1 MSMAEFWPT
10 SASNHNKTQ
19 AMRKIAILLIGLV
32 LSSCG
37 LLGGGLYLE
46 VSNPL
51 DFERKG
57 EIVEVEWDRIGRAFI
72 SAEKVVV
79 LNNDGVQT
87 PSQVLFDE
95 DGNPTKL
102 LFTADVEAGS
112 SAIYNIRRGE
122 REAYPTLAFGRYVPE
137 RLDDYAWENNLTAY
151 RIYGPR
157 LESPQTQGV
166 DVWVKSTS
174 KIIIDEWFAR
184 NDYHHN
190 YGEGMDCYKVG
201 NTLGGGALAI
211 IDGGKLALA
220 GNYTK
225 QQCTANGPIRTSAE
239 FEYAPVN
246 IGDRMV
252 TMRRK
257 ISLDANSRFTYQEY
271 TFEGFEGKLEVAA
284 GIILHDVKA
293 RSFGSEYV
301 AITEPASDS
310 KDPDTDGDISLAVIL
325 QGAVSTTEIDGH
337 IAATRHIQ
345 AGETIRMWN
354 GSAWSNADMQ
364 CHDAWLREVEQMKQR
379 IESPLH
385 SRFIKRREVTKRE
398 N

>member
-1 MSMAEFWPT
+1 
-10 SASNHNKTQ
+10 
-19 AMRKIAILLIGLV
+19 MRKIAILLIGIM

-57 EIVEVEWDRIGRAFI
+57 EVVEVEWGRISRAFI

-95 DGNPTKL
+95 VGNPTKL

-122 REAYPTLAFGRYVPE
+122 REPYPTQAFGRYVPE

-174 KIIIDEWFAR
+174 KMIIDEWFAR

-211 IDGGKLALA
+211 IDGGKLTLA

-246 IGDRMV
+246 ISDRMV

-284 GIILHDVKA
+284 GIILHEVKA

-325 QGAVSTTEIDGH
+325 QGAVSTSEIDGH

-385 SRFIKRREVTKRE
+385 PQFIKRREAVKR
-398 N
+398 

>member
-19 AMRKIAILLIGLV
+19 AMRKIAILLIGFV

-37 LLGGGLYLE
+37 ILGDGLYLK
-46 VSNPL
+46 VSNQL
-51 DFERKG
+51 DFAREG
-57 EIVEVEWDRIGRAFI
+57 EVVEVEWSRIGRALI
-72 SAEKVVV
+72 SPEKVIV
-79 LNNDGVQT
+79 LSTDGQQI
-87 PSQVLFDE
+87 PSQVLFDD

-166 DVWVKSTS
+166 DVWVKSTP
-174 KIIIDEWFAR
+174 KMIIDEWFAR

-211 IDGGKLALA
+211 VEGGKLALA
-220 GNYTK
+220 GNYAK
-225 QQCTANGPIRTSAE
+225 QHCTTNGPIRTSAE
-239 FEYAPVN
+239 FEYAPINV
-246 IGDRMV
+246 GDKVV
-252 TMRRK
+252 TIHRK

-271 TFEGFEGKLEVAA
+271 TLEGFEGKLEVAA

-310 KDPDTDGDISLAVIL
+310 KEPDVDGDISLAVIL
-325 QGAVSTTEIDGH
+325 QGAGSTSEIDGH

-354 GSAWSNADMQ
+354 GSAWSQAGME
-364 CHDAWLREVEQMKQR
+364 CHDKWLREVEQMKQR

-385 SRFIKRREVTKRE
+385 TQYIKRREAINK
-398 N
+398 

>member
-19 AMRKIAILLIGLV
+19 AMRKIAILLIGV
-32 LSSCG
+32 MLSSCEI
-37 LLGGGLYLE
+37 LGDGLYLK
-46 VSNPL
+46 VSNQL
-51 DFERKG
+51 DFAREG
-57 EIVEVEWDRIGRAFI
+57 EVVDVEWSRIGRALI
-72 SAEKVVV
+72 SPEKVII
-79 LNNDGVQT
+79 LSTDGQQI
-87 PSQVLFDE
+87 PSQVLFDD

-102 LFTADVEAGS
+102 LFTTNTDAGS

-122 REAYPTLAFGRYVPE
+122 RDEYPTQAFGRYVPE
-137 RLDDYAWENNLTAY
+137 RLDDYAWENNLSAY

-174 KIIIDEWFAR
+174 KMIIDEWFAR
-184 NDYHHN
+184 NNYHHN

-211 IDGGKLALA
+211 IDGGKLALT
-220 GNYTK
+220 GNYAK
-225 QQCTANGPIRTSAE
+225 QHCTTNGPIRTSAE
-239 FEYAPVN
+239 FEYAPINV
-246 IGDRMV
+246 GDKVV
-252 TMRRK
+252 TIHRK

-271 TFEGFEGKLEVAA
+271 TLEGFEGKLEVAA

-310 KDPDTDGDISLAVIL
+310 KEPDVDGDISLAVIL
-325 QGAVSTTEIDGH
+325 QGAGSTSEIDGH

-354 GSAWSNADMQ
+354 GSAWSQAGME
-364 CHDAWLREVEQMKQR
+364 CHDAWLSEVEQMKQR
-379 IESPLH
+379 IESPLLT
-385 SRFIKRREVTKRE
+385 RYIKRREAINK
-398 N
+398 

>member
-1 MSMAEFWPT
+1 
-10 SASNHNKTQ
+10 
-19 AMRKIAILLIGLV
+19 MRKIAILLIGLA

-37 LLGGGLYLE
+37 LLGDGLYLE
-46 VSNPL
+46 VNNQL
-51 DFERKG
+51 DFKREG
-57 EIVEVEWDRIGRAFI
+57 EVVEMEWKRIGRALI
-72 SAEKVVV
+72 SPEKVVV
-79 LNNDGVQT
+79 LDTNGQQV
-87 PSQVLFDE
+87 PSQVLFDD
-95 DGNPTKL
+95 DGDPVKL
-102 LFTADVEAGS
+102 LFTANIEADS

-122 REAYPTLAFGRYVPE
+122 REAYPTQAFGRYVPE
-137 RLDDYAWENNLTAY
+137 RLDDYAWENNLSAY

-166 DVWVKSTS
+166 DVWVKSTP
-174 KIIIDEWFAR
+174 KMIINEWFAR

-211 IDGGKLALA
+211 INGDKLALT

-225 QQCTANGPIRTSAE
+225 QRCTTNGPIRTSAE
-239 FEYAPVN
+239 FEYAPIN
-246 IGDRMV
+246 IGNRMV

-310 KDPDTDGDISLAVIL
+310 KEPDTDGDISLAVIL
-325 QGAVSTTEIDGH
+325 QGAISTTEIDGH
-337 IAATRHIQ
+337 IVATRHIQ

-354 GSAWSNADMQ
+354 GSAWSNADML
-364 CHDAWLREVEQMKQR
+364 CHDRWLSEVERMKQR

-385 SRFIKRREVTKRE
+385 AQYIKRREAINK
-398 N
+398 

>member
-1 MSMAEFWPT
+1 
-10 SASNHNKTQ
+10 
-19 AMRKIAILLIGLV
+19 MRKIAILLIGIM

-51 DFERKG
+51 DFEREG
-57 EIVEVEWDRIGRAFI
+57 EVVEVEWNRIGRALI
-72 SAEKVVV
+72 SPEKVIV
-79 LNNDGVQT
+79 LSTDGQQI
-87 PSQVLFDE
+87 PSQVLFDD
-95 DGNPTKL
+95 DGKPTKL

-122 REAYPTLAFGRYVPE
+122 HEPYPTQAFGRYVPE

-310 KDPDTDGDISLAVIL
+310 KDSDTDGDISLAVIL

-354 GSAWSNADMQ
+354 GSAWSIADMQ

-385 SRFIKRREVTKRE
+385 AQYIKRREAINK
-398 N
+398 

>member
-19 AMRKIAILLIGLV
+19 AMRKIAILLIGV
-32 LSSCG
+32 MLSSCG
-37 LLGGGLYLE
+37 FLGGGLYLE

-51 DFERKG
+51 DFPREG
-57 EIVEVEWDRIGRAFI
+57 EVVEVEWSRIGRALI
-72 SAEKVVV
+72 SPEKVIV
-79 LNNDGVQT
+79 LSTDGQQI
-87 PSQVLFDE
+87 PSQVLFDD

-102 LFTADVEAGS
+102 LFTTNTDAGS

-122 REAYPTLAFGRYVPE
+122 RDEYPTQAFGRYVPE
-137 RLDDYAWENNLTAY
+137 RLDDYAWENNLSAY

-174 KIIIDEWFAR
+174 KMIIDEWFAR
-184 NDYHHN
+184 NNYHHN

-211 IDGGKLALA
+211 IDGGKLALT
-220 GNYTK
+220 GNYAK
-225 QQCTANGPIRTSAE
+225 QHCTTNGPIRTSAE
-239 FEYAPVN
+239 FEYAPINV
-246 IGDRMV
+246 GDKVV
-252 TMRRK
+252 TIHRK

-271 TFEGFEGKLEVAA
+271 TLEGFEGKLEVAA

-310 KDPDTDGDISLAVIL
+310 KEPDVDGDISLAVIL
-325 QGAVSTTEIDGH
+325 QGAGSTSEIDGH

-354 GSAWSNADMQ
+354 GSAWSQAGME
-364 CHDAWLREVEQMKQR
+364 CHDKWLREVEQMKQR

-385 SRFIKRREVTKRE
+385 AQYIKRREAINK
-398 N
+398 

>member
-1 MSMAEFWPT
+1 
-10 SASNHNKTQ
+10 
-19 AMRKIAILLIGLV
+19 MRKIAILLIGLM

-37 LLGGGLYLE
+37 LLGDGLYLE
-46 VSNPL
+46 VSNQL
-51 DFERKG
+51 DFKREG
-57 EIVEVEWDRIGRAFI
+57 EVVEMEWKRIGRALI
-72 SAEKVVV
+72 SPEKVVV
-79 LNNDGVQT
+79 LDTNGQQV
-87 PSQVLFDE
+87 PSQVLFDD
-95 DGNPTKL
+95 DGDPVKL
-102 LFTADVEAGS
+102 LFTANIEADS

-122 REAYPTLAFGRYVPE
+122 REAYPTQAFGRYMPE
-137 RLDDYAWENNLTAY
+137 RLDDYAWENNLSAY

-166 DVWVKSTS
+166 DVWVKSTP
-174 KIIIDEWFAR
+174 KMIINEWFAR

-190 YGEGMDCYKVG
+190 YGEGMDCYKVA

-211 IDGGKLALA
+211 INGDKLALA

-225 QQCTANGPIRTSAE
+225 QRCTSNGPIRTSAE
-239 FEYAPVN
+239 FEYAPIN
-246 IGDRMV
+246 IGNRMV

-271 TFEGFEGKLEVAA
+271 TFEGFEGKLEIAA

-310 KDPDTDGDISLAVIL
+310 KEPDTDGDISLAVIL
-325 QGAVSTTEIDGH
+325 QGAISTTEIDGH
-337 IAATRHIQ
+337 IVATRHVQ

-354 GSAWSNADMQ
+354 GSAWSNADML
-364 CHDAWLREVEQMKQR
+364 CHDRWLSEVERMKQR

-385 SRFIKRREVTKRE
+385 AQYIKRREAINK
-398 N
+398 

>member
-19 AMRKIAILLIGLV
+19 AMRKIAILLIGVV
-32 LSSCG
+32 LSSCEI
-37 LLGGGLYLE
+37 LGDGLYLK
-46 VSNPL
+46 VSNQL
-51 DFERKG
+51 DFAREG
-57 EIVEVEWDRIGRAFI
+57 EVVDVEWSRIGRALI
-72 SAEKVVV
+72 SPEKVII
-79 LNNDGVQT
+79 LSTDGQQI
-87 PSQVLFDE
+87 PSQVLFDD

-102 LFTADVEAGS
+102 LFTTNTDAGS

-122 REAYPTLAFGRYVPE
+122 RDEYPTQAFGRYVPE
-137 RLDDYAWENNLTAY
+137 RLDDYAWENNLSAY

-174 KIIIDEWFAR
+174 KMIIDEWFAR
-184 NDYHHN
+184 NNYHHN

-211 IDGGKLALA
+211 IDGGKLALT
-220 GNYTK
+220 GNYAK
-225 QQCTANGPIRTSAE
+225 QHCTTNGPIRTSAE
-239 FEYAPVN
+239 FEYAPINV
-246 IGDRMV
+246 GDKVV
-252 TMRRK
+252 TIHRK

-271 TFEGFEGKLEVAA
+271 TLEGFEGKLEVAA

-310 KDPDTDGDISLAVIL
+310 KEPDVDGDISLAVIL
-325 QGAVSTTEIDGH
+325 QGAGSTSEIDGH

-354 GSAWSNADMQ
+354 GSAWSQAGME
-364 CHDAWLREVEQMKQR
+364 CHDAWLSEVEQMKQR
-379 IESPLH
+379 IESPLLT
-385 SRFIKRREVTKRE
+385 RYIKRREAINK
-398 N
+398 

>member
-1 MSMAEFWPT
+1 MLMAESWPT
-10 SASNHNKTQ
+10 SANNHNKTQ

-37 LLGGGLYLE
+37 ILGDGLYLK
-46 VSNPL
+46 VSNQL
-51 DFERKG
+51 DFAREG
-57 EIVEVEWDRIGRAFI
+57 EVVEVEWSRIGRALI
-72 SAEKVVV
+72 SPEKVIV
-79 LNNDGVQT
+79 LSTDGQQI
-87 PSQVLFDE
+87 PSQVLFDD

-174 KIIIDEWFAR
+174 KMIIDEWFAR

-211 IDGGKLALA
+211 VEGGKLLLM

-225 QQCTANGPIRTSAE
+225 QRCTTNGPIRTSAE
-239 FEYAPVN
+239 FEYAPINV
-246 IGDRMV
+246 GDKSV
-252 TMRRK
+252 TIRRK
-257 ISLDANSRFTYQEY
+257 ISLDANSPFTYQEY
-271 TFEGFEGKLEVAA
+271 TLEGFEGKLEVAA
-284 GIILHDVKA
+284 GIVLHDVKA
-293 RSFGSEYV
+293 RSYGSDYV

-310 KDPDTDGDISLAVIL
+310 KQPEIDGDISLAVIL
-325 QGAVSTTEIDGH
+325 QGAVSTTEIDSH
-337 IAATRHIQ
+337 IAATRHVQ

-354 GSAWSNADMQ
+354 GSAWSQAGIES
-364 CHDAWLREVEQMKQR
+364 HDEWIRKVEQAKQR

-385 SRFIKRREVTKRE
+385 TQYIKRRETINK
-398 N
+398 

>member
-1 MSMAEFWPT
+1 
-10 SASNHNKTQ
+10 
-19 AMRKIAILLIGLV
+19 MRKIAILLIGLV
-32 LSSCG
+32 LTSCG
-37 LLGGGLYLE
+37 ILGDGLYLK
-46 VSNPL
+46 VSNQL
-51 DFERKG
+51 DFAREG
-57 EIVEVEWDRIGRAFI
+57 EVVEMEWSRIGRALI
-72 SAEKVVV
+72 SPEKVIV
-79 LNNDGVQT
+79 LSTDGQQI
-87 PSQVLFDE
+87 PSQVLFDD

-102 LFTADVEAGS
+102 LFTANVEAGS

-122 REAYPTLAFGRYVPE
+122 REPYPTQAFGRYVPE

-354 GSAWSNADMQ
+354 GSAWSIADMQ
-364 CHDAWLREVEQMKQR
+364 CHDAWLREVEQMKQC
-379 IESPLH
+379 IKSPLH
-385 SRFIKRREVTKRE
+385 SRFIKRREVTKRD

>member
-1 MSMAEFWPT
+1 
-10 SASNHNKTQ
+10 
-19 AMRKIAILLIGLV
+19 MRKIAILLIGIM

-37 LLGGGLYLE
+37 LLGGGLFLE

-57 EIVEVEWDRIGRAFI
+57 EVVEVEWGRISRAFI

-102 LFTADVEAGS
+102 LFTANVEAGS

-122 REAYPTLAFGRYVPE
+122 REPYPTQAFGRYVPE

-174 KIIIDEWFAR
+174 KMIIDEWFAR

-211 IDGGKLALA
+211 IDGGKLTLA
-220 GNYTK
+220 GNYSK

-257 ISLDANSRFTYQEY
+257 ISLDANSRFSYQEY
-271 TFEGFEGKLEVAA
+271 SFEGFEGKLEVAA
-284 GIILHDVKA
+284 GIILHEVKA

-345 AGETIRMWN
+345 ASETIRMWN

-379 IESPLH
+379 IESPLYP
-385 SRFIKRREVTKRE
+385 RFIKRREAVKR
-398 N
+398 

>member
-1 MSMAEFWPT
+1 MLMAEFWPT

-37 LLGGGLYLE
+37 ILGDGLYLK
-46 VSNPL
+46 VSNQL
-51 DFERKG
+51 DFAREG
-57 EIVEVEWDRIGRAFI
+57 EVVEVEWSRIGRALI
-72 SAEKVVV
+72 SPEKVIV
-79 LNNDGVQT
+79 LSTDGQQI
-87 PSQVLFDE
+87 PSQVLFDD
-95 DGNPTKL
+95 DGKPTKL

-174 KIIIDEWFAR
+174 KMIIDEWFAR

-211 IDGGKLALA
+211 IDGGKLTLA
-220 GNYTK
+220 GNYSK
-225 QQCTANGPIRTSAE
+225 QQCTTNGPIRTSAE

-257 ISLDANSRFTYQEY
+257 ISLDANSRFSFQEY

-310 KDPDTDGDISLAVIL
+310 KEPDTDGDISLAVIL

-385 SRFIKRREVTKRE
+385 SRFIKRREAINK
-398 N
+398 

>member
-1 MSMAEFWPT
+1 M
-10 SASNHNKTQ
+10 
-19 AMRKIAILLIGLV
+19 
-32 LSSCG
+32 
-37 LLGGGLYLE
+37 E

-51 DFERKG
+51 DFPRNG
-57 EIVEVEWDRIGRAFI
+57 EVVEIEWSRIGRALI
-72 SAEKVVV
+72 SPEKVVV
-79 LNNDGVQT
+79 LDSDGEQT
-87 PSQVLFDE
+87 PSQVLFDD

-102 LFTADVEAGS
+102 LFTTNTDAGS

-122 REAYPTLAFGRYVPE
+122 REAYPTQAFGRYVPE
-137 RLDDYAWENNLTAY
+137 RLDDYAWENNLSAY

-157 LESPQTQGV
+157 LESPLTQGV
-166 DVWVKSTS
+166 DVWVKSTT
-174 KIIIDEWFAR
+174 KMIIDEWFAR

-211 IDGGKLALA
+211 INGDKLALT

-225 QQCTANGPIRTSAE
+225 QRCTANGPIRTSAE

-246 IGDRMV
+246 IGNRMV

-325 QGAVSTTEIDGH
+325 QGAVATTEIDGH
-337 IAATRHIQ
+337 IATTRHIQ

-354 GSAWSNADMQ
+354 GSAWSNADML
-364 CHDAWLREVEQMKQR
+364 CHDRWLNEVEQMKQR
-379 IESPLH
+379 IESPLLT
-385 SRFIKRREVTKRE
+385 RYIKRREAINK
-398 N
+398 

>member
-1 MSMAEFWPT
+1 
-10 SASNHNKTQ
+10 
-19 AMRKIAILLIGLV
+19 MRKIAILFIGLM

-37 LLGGGLYLE
+37 ALGDGLYLE
-46 VSNPL
+46 VSNQL
-51 DFERKG
+51 DFKREG
-57 EIVEVEWDRIGRAFI
+57 EVVEMEWKRIGRALI
-72 SAEKVVV
+72 SPEKVVV
-79 LNNDGVQT
+79 LDTNGQQV
-87 PSQVLFDE
+87 PSQVLFDD
-95 DGNPTKL
+95 DGDPVKL
-102 LFTADVEAGS
+102 LFTANIEADS
-112 SAIYNIRRGE
+112 LAIYNIRRGE
-122 REAYPTLAFGRYVPE
+122 REPYPTQAFGRYVPE

-166 DVWVKSTS
+166 DVWVKSTP
-174 KIIIDEWFAR
+174 KMIINEWFAR

-190 YGEGMDCYKVG
+190 YGEGMDCYKVA

-211 IDGGKLALA
+211 INGDKLALA

-225 QQCTANGPIRTSAE
+225 QRCTSNGPIRTSAE
-239 FEYAPVN
+239 FEYAPIN
-246 IGDRMV
+246 IGNRMV

-271 TFEGFEGKLEVAA
+271 TFEGFEGKLEIAA

-310 KDPDTDGDISLAVIL
+310 KEPDTDGDISLAVIL
-325 QGAVSTTEIDGH
+325 QGAISTTEIDGH

-354 GSAWSNADMQ
+354 GSAWSNADML
-364 CHDAWLREVEQMKQR
+364 CHDRWLSEVERMKQR

-385 SRFIKRREVTKRE
+385 AQYIKRREAINK
-398 N
+398 

>member
-1 MSMAEFWPT
+1 
-10 SASNHNKTQ
+10 
-19 AMRKIAILLIGLV
+19 MRKIAILLIGLV

-37 LLGGGLYLE
+37 ILGDGLYLK
-46 VSNPL
+46 VSNQL
-51 DFERKG
+51 DFAREG
-57 EIVEVEWDRIGRAFI
+57 EVVEVEWNRIGRALI
-72 SAEKVVV
+72 SPEKVIV
-79 LNNDGVQT
+79 LSTDGQQI

-122 REAYPTLAFGRYVPE
+122 REPYPTQAFGRYVPE

-174 KIIIDEWFAR
+174 KMIIDEWFAR

-284 GIILHDVKA
+284 GIILHDVKD

-364 CHDAWLREVEQMKQR
+364 CHDAWLREVEQMKQC

-385 SRFIKRREVTKRE
+385 SRFIKRREAINK
-398 N
+398 

>member
-1 MSMAEFWPT
+1 
-10 SASNHNKTQ
+10 
-19 AMRKIAILLIGLV
+19 MRKIAILFIGLM

-37 LLGGGLYLE
+37 LLGDGLYLE
-46 VSNPL
+46 VSNQL
-51 DFERKG
+51 DFKREG
-57 EIVEVEWDRIGRAFI
+57 EVVEMEWKRIGRALI
-72 SAEKVVV
+72 SPEKVVV
-79 LNNDGVQT
+79 LDTNGQQA
-87 PSQVLFDE
+87 PSQVLFDD
-95 DGNPTKL
+95 DGDPVKL
-102 LFTADVEAGS
+102 LFTANIEADS

-122 REAYPTLAFGRYVPE
+122 REAYPTQAFGRYVPE
-137 RLDDYAWENNLTAY
+137 RLDDYAWENNLSAY

-166 DVWVKSTS
+166 DVWVKSTP
-174 KIIIDEWFAR
+174 KMIINEWFAR

-190 YGEGMDCYKVG
+190 YGEGMDCYKVA

-211 IDGGKLALA
+211 INGDKLALT

-225 QQCTANGPIRTSAE
+225 QRCTTNGPIRTSAE
-239 FEYAPVN
+239 FEYAPIN
-246 IGDRMV
+246 IGDKMV

-310 KDPDTDGDISLAVIL
+310 KEPDTDGDISLAVIL

-337 IAATRHIQ
+337 IVATRHIQ

-354 GSAWSNADMQ
+354 GSAWSNADML
-364 CHDAWLREVEQMKQR
+364 CHDRWLSEVERMKQR

-385 SRFIKRREVTKRE
+385 AQYIKRREAINK
-398 N
+398 

>member
-1 MSMAEFWPT
+1 
-10 SASNHNKTQ
+10 
-19 AMRKIAILLIGLV
+19 MRKIAILLIGLV

-37 LLGGGLYLE
+37 ILGDGLYLK
-46 VSNPL
+46 VSNQL
-51 DFERKG
+51 DFAREG
-57 EIVEVEWDRIGRAFI
+57 EVVEVEWSRIGRALI
-72 SAEKVVV
+72 SPEKVIV
-79 LNNDGVQT
+79 LSTDGQQI
-87 PSQVLFDE
+87 PSQVLFDD
-95 DGNPTKL
+95 DGKPTKL

-174 KIIIDEWFAR
+174 KMIIDEWFAR

-211 IDGGKLALA
+211 IDGGKLTLA
-220 GNYTK
+220 GNYSK
-225 QQCTANGPIRTSAE
+225 QQCTTNGPIRTSAE

-257 ISLDANSRFTYQEY
+257 ISLDANSRFSFQEY

-310 KDPDTDGDISLAVIL
+310 KEPDTDGDISLAVIL

-385 SRFIKRREVTKRE
+385 SRFIKRREAINK
-398 N
+398 

>member
-1 MSMAEFWPT
+1 
-10 SASNHNKTQ
+10 
-19 AMRKIAILLIGLV
+19 MRKIAILFIGLM

-37 LLGGGLYLE
+37 LLGDGLYLE
-46 VSNPL
+46 VSNQL
-51 DFERKG
+51 DFKREG
-57 EIVEVEWDRIGRAFI
+57 EVVEMEWKRISRALI
-72 SAEKVVV
+72 SPEKVVV
-79 LNNDGVQT
+79 LDTNGQQV
-87 PSQVLFDE
+87 PSQILFDD
-95 DGNPTKL
+95 DGDPVKL
-102 LFTADVEAGS
+102 LFTANIEADS

-122 REAYPTLAFGRYVPE
+122 REAYPTQAFGRYVPE
-137 RLDDYAWENNLTAY
+137 RLDDYAWENNLSAY

-166 DVWVKSTS
+166 DVWVKSTP
-174 KIIIDEWFAR
+174 KMIINEWFAR

-190 YGEGMDCYKVG
+190 YGEGMDCYKVA

-211 IDGGKLALA
+211 INGDKLALA

-225 QQCTANGPIRTSAE
+225 QRCTTNGPIRTSAE
-239 FEYAPVN
+239 FEYAPIN
-246 IGDRMV
+246 IGNRMV

-271 TFEGFEGKLEVAA
+271 TFEGFEGKLEIAA

-310 KDPDTDGDISLAVIL
+310 KEPDTDGDISLAVIL
-325 QGAVSTTEIDGH
+325 QGAISTTEIDGH
-337 IAATRHIQ
+337 IVATRHIQ

-354 GSAWSNADMQ
+354 GSAWSNADML
-364 CHDAWLREVEQMKQR
+364 CHDRWLSEVERMKQR

-385 SRFIKRREVTKRE
+385 AQYIKRREAINK
-398 N
+398 